1 MQITVT
7 IPDEFAAEVKARGLE
22 PRSYVERWI
31 DDAAR
36 SAPAKRKPF
45 RSKSEMQEFFHEM
58 AANFKKLP
66 QLSND
71 ALSREN
77 FYQDHD

>member
-1 MQITVT
+1 MQIAVT

-22 PRSYVERWI
+22 PRSYVERLI

-36 SAPAKRKPF
+36 PAPAKHKPF
-45 RSKSEMQEFFHEM
+45 RSNSEMQEFFHEM
-58 AANFKKLP
+58 AANSEKLP
-66 QLSND
+66 QLSDD
-71 ALSREN
+71 ALSRES